1 MIKHTI
7 VISQG
12 PAYLSVEHGQLLIR
26 RKDQPDARVPV
37 EDIGVLL
44 IDQPAVTLTH
54 GLLLRLCDAGAAV
67 VLCGEKHLP
76 TGLMLPFEN
85 NDLTGRRIRAQ
96 AAAPLPLRKRLW
108 KQVVRRKVRLQA
120 LNLPPGHKARR
131 RLLRMV
137 REVRSGD
144 AGNVEGQAARFYW
157 PALLGPDFR
166 RDPDSDSP
174 PNGLLNYGYTVMRSL
189 VARAIVGSGLHP
201 ALGLQHRHRGN
212 AFALADDLM
221 EPLRPMVDATV
232 ADLFA
237 AGTVDVTAEAKRRL
251 LELMTREIRVTGD
264 DRPVTGDDRAAS
276 GADRGPLM
284 VQFQRV
290 CTSLVRAYESAVRG
304 GESAAGPAA
313 QEKGARRPPRLA
325 LPMYVSNP
333 AHFHE
338 QDDDDDTD

>member
-44 IDQPAVTLTH
+44 IDQPAVTYTH
-54 GLLLRLCDAGAAV
+54 GLLVRLCEAGAAV
-67 VLCGEKHLP
+67 VLCGERHLP
-76 TGLMLPFEN
+76 TGLLLPFEN
-85 NDLTGRRIRAQ
+85 NELTGRRLRAQ
-96 AAAPLPLRKRLW
+96 AAAPIPLRKRLW

-120 LNLPPGHKARR
+120 LNLPEGHKVRR

-174 PNGLLNYGYTVMRSL
+174 PNGLLNYGYTVMRSM
-189 VARAIVGSGLHP
+189 VARAIVASGLHP

-221 EPLRPMVDATV
+221 ETLRPMVDAAV

-237 AGTVDVTAEAKRRL
+237 AGTVDVTAEAKRIL

-264 DRPVTGDDRAAS
+264 RRPPADGAQP
-276 GADRGPLM
+276 ADRGPLM

-290 CTSLVRAYESAVRG
+290 CTSLVRAYESAARSPDT
-304 GESAAGPAA
+304 GEAGPD
-313 QEKGARRPPRLA
+313 QPRTPRRPPRLA
-325 LPMYVSNP
+325 LPMYTSNP
-333 AHFHE
+333 AHCE
-338 QDDDDDTD
+338 DGKADDDAD

>member
-37 EDIGVLL
+37 EDVGVLL
-44 IDQPAVTLTH
+44 IDQPAVTYTH
-54 GLLLRLCDAGAAV
+54 GLLVRLCEAGAAV
-67 VLCGEKHLP
+67 VLCGERHLP
-76 TGLMLPFEN
+76 TGLLLPFEN
-85 NDLTGRRIRAQ
+85 NDLTGRRLRAQ

-120 LNLPPGHKARR
+120 MNLPQGHKVRR

-174 PNGLLNYGYTVMRSL
+174 PNGLLNYGYTVMRSM
-189 VARAIVGSGLHP
+189 VARAIVASGLHP

-221 EPLRPMVDATV
+221 ETLRPMVDATV

-237 AGTVDVTAEAKRRL
+237 AGTVDVTVEAKRTL

-264 DRPVTGDDRAAS
+264 DRPAS
-276 GADRGPLM
+276 VADRGPLM

-304 GESAAGPAA
+304 GESEPAPAA
-313 QEKGARRPPRLA
+313 PGTGTRRPPRLA
-325 LPMYVSNP
+325 LPMYVSNS

-338 QDDDDDTD
+338 QDDDDEAD